1 MLLPGG
7 IVRDGERRR
16 HFAFRPVDGA
26 LEVALA
32 GAVSAPSM
40 PAVVTAALAAALAEV
55 GGEPATAEAVRE
67 LAVGDRQFLVRQLSA
82 HLGRDR
88 VWLTAACQACGE
100 SFDFEVPQT
109 ELAVKEAGAG
119 YPYAEVETA
128 GARLR
133 LRVPTGADQEAVAG
147 LADDDAVRA
156 LFERC
161 LLAGAAAGDDDLAA
175 AEAAVEA
182 MAPEV
187 ALAAL
192 AACPACGAGN
202 EIAVDPYLVLSA
214 SPEELFVEVHRLAS
228 SYHWSEA
235 EILALPRA
243 RRLLYLRLI
252 DRARGLVQ

>member
-26 LEVALA
+26 LEAAVAE
-32 GAVSAPSM
+32 AVAAPSM
-40 PAVVTAALAAALAEV
+40 PAAVTAALAAALADV
-55 GGEPATAEAVRE
+55 GGEPATAEAVRG

-88 VWLTAACQACGE
+88 VWMTADCGACGE
-100 SFDFEVPQT
+100 AFDFEVAQA
-109 ELAVKEAGAG
+109 ELPVKEAGVG
-119 YPYAEVETA
+119 YPYAEVATPC
-128 GARLR
+128 ARLR
-133 LRVPTGADQEAVAG
+133 LRVPTGADQEVIAELPDG
-147 LADDDAVRA
+147 QAVRR

-161 LLAGAAAGDDDLAA
+161 LIAGAAQEDDDLDA

-182 MAPEV
+182 VSPEV
-187 ALAAL
+187 ALAVL
-192 AACPACGAGN
+192 AACPACGTSN
-202 EIAVDPYLVLSA
+202 EIAVDPYLVLATRSD
-214 SPEELFVEVHRLAS
+214 ELFTEVHRLAS

-243 RRLLYLRLI
+243 RRQLYLRLI